1 MVIVVQVLFITYTR
15 PVPPIPLT
23 GLNGIGMKNGT
34 GIRTG
39 TVPVT
44 GRAITG
50 FGTGGTGGIGI
61 LRFFPENLE
70 RKFFKAFTP
79 FY

>member
-1 MVIVVQVLFITYTR
+1 
-15 PVPPIPLT
+15 
-23 GLNGIGMKNGT
+23 MKNGT